1 MVGANF
7 KIQNGLPF
15 CQNADP
21 GFWLSGADFDEIRFM
36 SGFERDEQPA
46 TLLQSIAVLPSCVS
60 VSQSVSQRAKIRI
73 LS

>member
-1 MVGANF
+1 LAIALFVAVH
-7 KIQNGLPF
+7 
-15 CQNADP
+15 
-21 GFWLSGADFDEIRFM
+21 DFDEIRFM

-46 TLLQSIAVLPSCVS
+46 TPIAVLPSCVS